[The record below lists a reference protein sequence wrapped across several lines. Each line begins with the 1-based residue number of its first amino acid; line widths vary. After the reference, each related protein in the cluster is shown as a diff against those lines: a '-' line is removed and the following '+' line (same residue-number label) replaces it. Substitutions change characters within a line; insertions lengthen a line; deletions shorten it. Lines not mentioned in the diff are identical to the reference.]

1 MELSSTDS
9 LSGTSLN
16 LKTVIS
22 NFTFSKLGPK
32 TDPMVPACLGV
43 DFKEGRGKKKK
54 KKSLSKWS

>member
-43 DFKEGRGKKKK
+43 DFKEGRGEKKKK
-54 KKSLSKWS
+54 IIK

>member
-1 MELSSTDS
+1 MELSSTNS
-9 LSGTSLN
+9 LSGTSLT

-22 NFTFSKLGPK
+22 NFTFSKLCPK

-54 KKSLSKWS
+54 SLSKWS